1 MSLRPLEMSD
11 DPDLRLSLPAM
22 RRAAQRAREIAR
34 QTNTFVIV
42 GEPGRVLRMSPED
55 LDRMD
60 AERGMP
66 ARLAGEAA
74 AGYTVDKKGD
84 GQ

>member
-1 MSLRPLEMSD
+1 MSTRPLEMSD

-42 GEPGRVLRMSPED
+42 GELGRVLRLSPED
-55 LDRMD
+55 MDRNE
-60 AERGMP
+60 AERRTP
-66 ARLAGEAA
+66 AWLAGEAA
-74 AGYTVDKKGD
+74 AAYTVDKKGD
-84 GQ
+84 GK